1 MHYNG
6 PTRSPSKHI
15 SPFVLL
21 SYPILGRWPQGM
33 RHASAPGQSATI
45 VFFAHS
51 PKRKKMVMS
60 TLKKKMLGER
70 FQVPKTRT
78 LAYPGSN
85 MQTDQLQLES
95 SAMQRRSQIN
105 NKHAKRHTG
114 KQLNPANIKNSTVES
129 SESSKRQTKTDAFS
143 ARPSKLCTLR

>member
-1 MHYNG
+1 MG
-6 PTRSPSKHI
+6 PPDPRASTLAHLSCSHIQFLDVGLKGCAMRLHPARVQPS
-15 SPFVLL
+15 F
-21 SYPILGRWPQGM
+21 
-33 RHASAPGQSATI
+33 
-45 VFFAHS
+45 FFARS

-60 TLKKKMLGER
+60 TLKKKMVGER
-70 FQVPKTRT
+70 FQDPKTRT

-85 MQTDQLQLES
+85 MQTDQIQLES
-95 SAMQRRSQIN
+95 SAMPRRTQIN

-114 KQLNPANIKNSTVES
+114 GQLNPANIKNSTVES